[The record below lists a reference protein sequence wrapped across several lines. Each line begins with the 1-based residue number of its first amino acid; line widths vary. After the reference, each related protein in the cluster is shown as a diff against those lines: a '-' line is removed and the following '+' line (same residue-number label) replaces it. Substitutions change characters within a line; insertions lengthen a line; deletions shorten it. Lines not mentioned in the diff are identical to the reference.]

1 SRCVSANAPGDSAFA
16 MSTACRRGH
25 LGAILT
31 SSLFPERRPR
41 RRPRCSALPC
51 SFLRGPFG
59 LGLGVAGDP
68 ADSLLDGALY
78 LTSGARDAIFVHGI
92 LWVCATTNSG
102 RGRRFIRPQIT
113 TTQVGAR
120 LPLRR
125 RDRISWLTVAKAL
138 STVSAWRHSLR
149 R

>member
-1 SRCVSANAPGDSAFA
+1 MSPRAPRSDTYFFTVSRTASSAPPTMFCTSLQF
-16 MSTACRRGH
+16 SPRPLR
-25 LGAILT
+25 LG
-31 SSLFPERRPR
+31 SWR
-41 RRPRCSALPC
+41 RR
-51 SFLRGPFG
+51 
-59 LGLGVAGDP
+59 DP

-125 RDRISWLTVAKAL
+125 RD
-138 STVSAWRHSLR
+138 
-149 R
+149 